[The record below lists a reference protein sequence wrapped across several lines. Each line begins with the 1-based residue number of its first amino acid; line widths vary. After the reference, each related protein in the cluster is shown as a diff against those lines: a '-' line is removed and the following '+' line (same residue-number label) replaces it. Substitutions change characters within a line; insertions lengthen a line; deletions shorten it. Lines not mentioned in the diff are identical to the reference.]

1 MLKIKN
7 INKTFITTKALDN
20 VKLDINRGEIR
31 GLAGENGSGK
41 STLASIIAGILFPD
55 CGQMLKDGKKY
66 SPKNMIEAN
75 NSKVGIIVQELG
87 TIEDLSVGM
96 NIFLGKEDSFTKF
109 GFLNKKKLNNSASIL
124 LKKYGLENI
133 KPEFYINELRLE
145 ERKLVELVKALY
157 FDPDLLIIDETSSTL
172 SQFGRGILYKVIQKL
187 KKDGKSV
194 IFITHDL
201 AEIITYT
208 DNITIMKDGKI
219 IDTINSMKVD
229 EGDIKKLMVG
239 RKLKNKYYREDFD
252 TIFAKEII
260 LSIKNLNLK
269 NVLKNI
275 TFNLH
280 RGEILGIG
288 GLTNCGMHDLG
299 EIIFGLKKKAS
310 GYVILNK
317 KNNYINNIYD
327 ALNNGI
333 IYVPKD
339 RDKEGLMTMSSIK
352 DNIILPSLNSIQKKG
367 FISPLLERKI
377 ALSGAREL
385 DLKMDSI
392 DQLCM
397 YLSGGNKQKVVLSKW
412 LIKDPEILVVDC
424 PTRGIDV
431 NVKSS
436 IYSLMEKLRL
446 QGKSI
451 IMISEELQELIGMSD
466 RIIILKNG
474 EISKIFNRNKNLAEE
489 EIIQYMI

>member
-1 MLKIKN
+1 MEKDSMLKIKN

-229 EGDIKKLMVG
+229 EGDIKKL
-239 RKLKNKYYREDFD
+239 
-252 TIFAKEII
+252 
-260 LSIKNLNLK
+260 
-269 NVLKNI
+269 I
-275 TFNLH
+275 TKPKM
-280 RGEILGIG
+280 
-288 GLTNCGMHDLG
+288 TA
-299 EIIFGLKKKAS
+299 FGLNWQHCFHTIYFPTFSYEQYYQAIRRFWRFGQKNNVIVDLVYSDGQKRVLDSLIAKAKKADELFHR
-310 GYVILNK
+310 LN
-317 KNNYINNIYD
+317 
-327 ALNNGI
+327 G
-333 IYVPKD
+333 
-339 RDKEGLMTMSSIK
+339 SIH
-352 DNIILPSLNSIQKKG
+352 
-367 FISPLLERKI
+367 
-377 ALSGAREL
+377 
-385 DLKMDSI
+385 
-392 DQLCM
+392 
-397 YLSGGNKQKVVLSKW
+397 
-412 LIKDPEILVVDC
+412 
-424 PTRGIDV
+424 
-431 NVKSS
+431 S
-436 IYSLMEKLRL
+436 IYNVNIAEFDK
-446 QGKSI
+446 
-451 IMISEELQELIGMSD
+451 
-466 RIIILKNG
+466 
-474 EISKIFNRNKNLAEE
+474 KINLPNF
-489 EIIQYMI
+489 IKP